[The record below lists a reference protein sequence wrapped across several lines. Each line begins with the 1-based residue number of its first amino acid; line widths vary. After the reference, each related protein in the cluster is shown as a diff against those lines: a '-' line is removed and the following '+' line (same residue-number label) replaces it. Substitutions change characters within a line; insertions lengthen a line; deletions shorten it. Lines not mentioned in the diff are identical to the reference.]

1 MCIPL
6 DPNGYYAI
14 LGVPQQAKYRE
25 IRSAYRRLAR
35 KYHPDR
41 NNSEY
46 SQGIIRKLN
55 AAFEVLSDREK
66 RRHYDETGFENIL
79 EEMEN
84 TETDSKN
91 KINVNELLNPKLQT
105 PTTIDVPKG
114 RFHIIIEP
122 SLCLAFGSCERLAP
136 RVFVVEKN
144 KLINPKA
151 IVVSETG
158 ANFNTILAA
167 AETCPTKAIIII
179 DRYTGKQIYP

>member
-1 MCIPL
+1 M

-14 LGVPQQAKYRE
+14 LGVPQHAKYRE

-66 RRHYDETGFENIL
+66 RRHYDETGVENIL

-84 TETDSKN
+84 TRTETDSKN
-91 KINVNELLNPKLQT
+91 KINFNELLNSKLQK
-105 PTTIDVPKG
+105 PTTLDVPKG
-114 RFHIIIEP
+114 RFHIIVEP

-179 DRYTGKQIYP
+179 DRFTGKQIYP